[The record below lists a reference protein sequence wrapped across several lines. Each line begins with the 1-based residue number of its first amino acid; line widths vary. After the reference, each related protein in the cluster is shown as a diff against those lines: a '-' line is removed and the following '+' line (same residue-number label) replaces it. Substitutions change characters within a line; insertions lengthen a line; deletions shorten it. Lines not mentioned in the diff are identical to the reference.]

1 MRWLRWLRERVL
13 ALLRLNASPHGIA
26 FGFALGLSLSL
37 IPIPFL
43 GMLVALALAPL
54 VGASLPAV
62 YAGTAVVNPLT
73 GAGFY
78 FAELWLGAQLT
89 GVELP
94 AWASAQTFGWRE
106 WWALAVGMLPTF
118 LLGALSL
125 ATASAL
131 LSYPTLRVLAGRY
144 QRRHGRSGGAKQA
157 LAGESGAEHMPGARD
172 VSGREGPG

>member
-1 MRWLRWLRERVL
+1 MRALNWLRERVL

-43 GMLVALALAPL
+43 GMVVALALAPL
-54 VGASLPAV
+54 LGASLPAV

-94 AWASAQTFGWRE
+94 AWVSVRSFGWRE
-106 WWALAVGMLPTF
+106 WWALALGMLPTF

-144 QRRHGRSGGAKQA
+144 QRRHGRPSGAKRA
-157 LAGESGAEHMPGARD
+157 STDEMGTEHMP
-172 VSGREGPG
+172 RESTASDAEEPP